1 MVIGVRVLAA
11 EGDMAGIDINGKEC
25 MLKAGMVAY
34 GTNGRNQAAEAGMPK
49 ADMAGINI
57 KAVKANLAP
66 TKTDTVP
73 PPAGGQAVNANTP
86 PAKTDTIAPKAK
98 GQATAPAGGLL
109 IRPATIEFR
118 LANGQTSVGKVLITN
133 HLPVKKQFTIYIND
147 FDRDTVGAHIYSPP
161 GSTHH
166 SCAKWVSMDKSFLE
180 VEPGQTVELP
190 VKITAPPDSAATA
203 EMKWAMLF
211 LETTQEQVVEDAKG
225 MKTKVHNRM
234 RVGIHLYQT
243 PPSFTERDV
252 QILDFKL
259 PTDSARTC
267 NLVCE
272 NTGKMQI
279 EVNSYLELSNVST
292 NERTKVDFP
301 QFPMFPGQKRVL
313 SFHIPQSLPKGKYS
327 IIGVVDAGSDIPLA
341 AVQENIEF

>member
-1 MVIGVRVLAA
+1 MKKGLLLYILISAQLLAIG
-11 EGDMAGIDINGKEC
+11 
-25 MLKAGMVAY
+25 
-34 GTNGRNQAAEAGMPK
+34 QANK
-49 ADMAGINI
+49 ADTQ
-57 KAVKANLAP
+57 AP
-66 TKTDTVP
+66 KTDT
-73 PPAGGQAVNANTP
+73 A
-86 PAKTDTIAPKAK
+86 APKAK
-98 GQATAPAGGLL
+98 GQATAPTGGLL

-118 LANGQTSVGKVLITN
+118 LANGQTSVGKVIITN
-133 HLPVKKQFTIYIND
+133 KLPVKKQFTIYIND
-147 FDRDTVGAHIYSPP
+147 FDRDTVGAHIYSPA

-166 SCAKWVSMDKSFLE
+166 SCAKWVTMDKTFVE
-180 VEPGQTVELP
+180 VEPGETIEVP
-190 VKITAPPDSAATA
+190 VKIAAPLDTAAIG

-211 LETTQEQVVEDAKG
+211 FETTQEQVVEDAKG

-243 PPSFTERDV
+243 PPAFTERDV

-279 EVNSYLELSNVST
+279 EVNSYLELSNTST

-313 SFHIPQSLPKGKYS
+313 SFQIPQTLPKGKYS

-341 AVQENIEF
+341 AVQENVEF